1 MEFNGMDMRIIN
13 KEKITQSRKIMEGE
27 IRKA

>member
-13 KEKITQSRKIMEGE
+13 KEKRTQSIKIMYD
-27 IRKA
+27 IVNKL